1 MTRALL
7 VVPRRGLAIN
17 QYRRARRL
25 LEQRRVQVQVAAPR
39 REDVTEERFSLV
51 PDMELGGVRGGDF
64 DLVVFVGGRGNKE
77 VWYLPEAHRVAR
89 EALEAGKVVGAIG
102 TGIGVLIHAGLLR
115 GLRATA
121 PPSLVPM
128 LDEVGA
134 RYADS
139 PPVVVDDGVVTVR
152 RPEVME
158 AFVVE
163 LLEQVERRRE
173 AARAA

>member
-39 REDVTEERFSLV
+39 LEDITQERFSLM
-51 PDMELGGVRGGDF
+51 PDIELGRVRVGDY

-102 TGIGVLIHAGLLR
+102 TGVGVLIYADLLR

-128 LDEVGA
+128 LEGRGA

-139 PPVVVDDGVVTVR
+139 PPAVVDDGVVTVR
-152 RPEVME
+152 RPEVLE
-158 AFVVE
+158 TFVVE
-163 LLEQVERRRE
+163 LLEQVERRQE
-173 AARAA
+173 VARAA